1 MGSGLGA
8 VGGVVGGGLHVPSF
22 GSDDSSALALK
33 ARESAVLKR
42 EEAAAV
48 RFLHRIK
55 LHFLVYFSHG
65 TNRDKLH
72 NAIDTGSR

>member
-8 VGGVVGGGLHVPSF
+8 VGGGLHVPSF

-33 ARESAVLKR
+33 AREAAVLKR

-55 LHFLVYFSHG
+55 LHFSSF
-65 TNRDKLH
+65 
-72 NAIDTGSR
+72 

>member
-55 LHFLVYFSHG
+55 LHFSSF
-65 TNRDKLH
+65 
-72 NAIDTGSR
+72 